1 MYKSIA
7 VRFSAIN
14 RFHFFS
20 FLLVIAFIFLPYLY
34 GKKME
39 TGMEKT
45 DLYFFWVIGFFSWFG
60 FRAETLRRTD
70 LLLCGILLLATLTTL
85 VQSKNDVNSAKILIT
100 AFFSF
105 GIYCFIRNNS
115 SIAKLLTILVTPS
128 LLYQLTIGYI
138 QLFEYS
144 SDPLMIKG
152 SFFNSGYF
160 ANWIAPCSLL
170 LLSFTTRN
178 PNPNA
183 ATAWIRIGL
192 CSVFFAAFI
201 LICATQARSAI
212 LGCLTGSSF
221 IFWTHCK
228 KRYKRSH
235 KIKIYLIVI
244 FIAIAIFFWLFMIK
258 KNSSY
263 GRLTI
268 YQVSTELIK
277 SNIFFGVGANRFQ
290 VYYNF
295 YQAQHFQSKSSP
307 IQKQLL
313 SNNTFE
319 AFNFILQWWAEYG
332 LVSIIVGVVFFY
344 FYIRERILYL
354 FKKKNLRWQHGHI
367 AALICIFFSGLF
379 SNPFHCSV
387 IFLLFTTLLASLNP
401 LSEVGKSNQNLSIL
415 LSANFILRCLLFITS
430 IYFLNFGFKQWRAEV
445 LWKRAALFARFGQM
459 DKAKP
464 IYAKA
469 YQQLKND
476 GRFLYNY
483 GAESAIANE
492 HKLSLSLLERA
503 LNYHSSSNLYIYLGI
518 DYFNLGNYKAA
529 EKSFIN
535 AHYTTPGSLIPKYQ
549 IISFYLSTKR
559 TSDAAAW
566 IKYTLSYPV
575 KIQDPTS
582 DKILEELR
590 EIKID

>member
-1 MYKSIA
+1 MLKSIA
-7 VRFSAIN
+7 VRFSVIN
-14 RFHFFS
+14 RLHFFS
-20 FLLVIAFIFLPYLY
+20 FLLVIAFLLLPYLY

-45 DLYFFWVIGFFSWFG
+45 DLYFFWVIGFFLWFG
-60 FRAETLRRTD
+60 FRVETLRRTD
-70 LLLCGILLLATLTTL
+70 LLLGVILLLAILTTL
-85 VQSKNDVNSAKILIT
+85 VQSKNDVNSTKILIT
-100 AFFSF
+100 AFFAF
-105 GIYCFIRNNS
+105 GIYCFMRNNS
-115 SIAKLLTILVTPS
+115 SIAKSLTILVIPS
-128 LLYQLTIGYI
+128 FLYQLTIGYI

-170 LLSFTTRN
+170 LLSFATRN
-178 PNPNA
+178 LNPNA
-183 ATAWIRIGL
+183 TSAWIKIGVYL
-192 CSVFFAAFI
+192 FFLAAFF

-212 LGCLTGSSF
+212 IGCLTGSSF
-221 IFWTHCK
+221 ILWIRCK
-228 KRYKRSH
+228 EKYKRSH
-235 KIKIYLIVI
+235 KIKLYLIVI
-244 FIAIAIFFWLFMIK
+244 LIAIAIFFWLFMIK

-277 SNIFFGVGANRFQ
+277 NNILLGVGANRFQ

-295 YQAQHFQSKSSP
+295 YQARHFQSKSSP

-332 LVSIIVGVVFFY
+332 LVSIVAGVVFFY
-344 FYIRERILYL
+344 FFIRDRMLYL
-354 FKKKNLRWQHGHI
+354 FKFNKIRWQHGHI
-367 AALICIFFSGLF
+367 AALICIFCSGLF

-387 IFLLFTTLLASLNP
+387 IFLLVIILLASLNP
-401 LSEVGKSNQNLSIL
+401 LSEVRKTNQNLSIL
-415 LSANFILRCLLFITS
+415 LSVNFVLRCLLFITS
-430 IYFLNFGFKQWRAEV
+430 IHFLNFGFKQWRAEI
-445 LWKRAALFARFGQM
+445 LWKKAALFARFGQM

-492 HKLSLSLLERA
+492 YKLSLSLLERA

-549 IISFYLSTKR
+549 IISFYLTTKR
-559 TSDAAAW
+559 ISDATVW

-575 KIQDPTS
+575 KIRDQTS
-582 DKILEELR
+582 DNILEELR
-590 EIKID
+590 NIKIE